1 MPPFQL
7 TVKNMSISKLALLGG
22 SPVIPGLLQGFHSI
36 GEDEVA
42 AATEVI
48 RGGVLSAYI
57 GAPGPGFMG
66 GVKVQQFEAQ
76 AAAYFGVKHAIAV
89 NSWTSGL
96 IAAVG
101 AIGLEPG
108 DEIITTPWTMA
119 ATATAIL
126 HWNGIPVF
134 ADIDPATFNICPKSV
149 EKLVTNRTKA
159 IFAVDIFGQTA
170 DMEALRE
177 ISDRHGLKLLC
188 DTAQSPGARFGDA
201 YTGTLADIGGFSL
214 NYHKHIHCGE
224 GGVLVTNDDRLANRL
239 CLIRNHAEAVVRTDD
254 VEELSNMLG
263 YNFRMGEIEAA
274 IASVQL
280 NKLQG
285 RVESRQRIAAELNV
299 GLGQL
304 RGVAIP
310 QVHRSATHVYY
321 VYGMT
326 LDLEAIGVTRSRLV
340 DALRAEGVP
349 ALVVGYQNLHLL
361 PMFRNKIA
369 YGTKGF
375 PWTSSYC
382 TSDVQYGPGV
392 CPIAEKLHNETF
404 LGLNICMN
412 ELPPADVALI
422 VSAFQKVWAQLDL
435 LKV

>member
-1 MPPFQL
+1 
-7 TVKNMSISKLALLGG
+7 MSNSKLALLGG
-22 SPVIPGLLQGFHSI
+22 SPVISAPLQGFHSI

-42 AATEVI
+42 AASEVI

-66 GVKVQQFEAQ
+66 GPQVQQFEAQ

-134 ADIDPATFNICPKSV
+134 ADIDPETFNICPISV
-149 EKLVTNRTKA
+149 EKLVTKRTKA

-170 DMEALRE
+170 DMAALRE
-177 ISDRHGLKLLC
+177 IADRHGLKLLC
-188 DTAQSPGARFGDA
+188 DTAQSPGARTGDA

-224 GGVLVTNDDRLANRL
+224 GGVLVTNDDRLAHRL
-239 CLIRNHAEAVVRTDD
+239 CLIRNHAEAVVRTED

-274 IASVQL
+274 IAAVQL
-280 NKLQG
+280 GKLQG
-285 RVESRQRIAAELNV
+285 RVESRQRIAAQLNA
-299 GLGQL
+299 GLNGL
-304 RGVAIP
+304 RGLTTP
-310 QVHRSATHVYY
+310 KLFPGATHVYY

-326 LDLEAIGVTRSRLV
+326 LDIEAIGVHRARLV
-340 DALRAEGVP
+340 EALRAEGVP

-361 PMFRNKIA
+361 PMFRHKIA

-375 PWTSSYC
+375 PWTSPYC

-392 CPIAEKLHNETF
+392 CPAAEKLHNETF
-404 LGLNICMN
+404 LGINICMN
-412 ELPPADVALI
+412 ELPPADVAL
-422 VSAFQKVWAQLDL
+422 VAAAFHKVWTQLDQ
-435 LKV
+435 LKA